1 VAGPPSPAE
10 LTMYDA
16 TSKASTRTGSAPLG
30 ADLVALSLVILLLN
44 VPLLAGHVPLA
55 LVLTPAALQGE
66 WWRWLT
72 HPFAHVSL
80 YHAALDAG
88 AFLALYAAL
97 PRARRGWC
105 AGLAVAGST
114 GAAVL
119 LGGAPAGGFC
129 GLSGAGHGLMAAVA
143 ASFLRGSDR
152 AGRRMGALALAL
164 VAGKG
169 LVEALTGAV
178 LFSSWHLGDVG
189 SPVAVCHLGGVLG
202 GLIAMPT
209 WLRRRKL
216 SSGDGPPRLVEK
228 PA

>member
-1 VAGPPSPAE
+1 
-10 LTMYDA
+10 MYDA
-16 TSKASTRTGSAPLG
+16 TPKASARTGSAPFG
-30 ADLVALSLVILLLN
+30 ADLVALSLAILLLN
-44 VPLLAGHVPLA
+44 VPLLAGRVPLEF
-55 LVLTPAALQGE
+55 VLTPAALQGE

-97 PRARRGWC
+97 PRAGRGWC
-105 AGLAVAGST
+105 AGLAMAGST
-114 GAAVL
+114 AAAVL
-119 LGGAPAGGFC
+119 PGGALAGGFC

-152 AGRRMGALALAL
+152 AGRWMGGLALAL
-164 VAGKG
+164 VVGKG
-169 LVEALTGAV
+169 LVEAWTGSV

-189 SPVAVCHLGGVLG
+189 APVAVCHLGGVLG
-202 GLIAMPT
+202 GVVAMPPRC
-209 WLRRRKL
+209 RRRKL
-216 SSGDGPPRLVEK
+216 SSGDGPPRLVER